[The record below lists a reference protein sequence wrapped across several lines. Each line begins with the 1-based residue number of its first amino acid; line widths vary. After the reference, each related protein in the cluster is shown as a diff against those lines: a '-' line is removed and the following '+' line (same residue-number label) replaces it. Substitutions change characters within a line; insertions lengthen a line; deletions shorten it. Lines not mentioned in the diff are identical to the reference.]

1 MYKEKHTVKNHYS
14 SHKLS
19 RYLDVY
25 ELNTV
30 DCSAD
35 KTTGYKGD
43 TITITGTPAWNQKTS
58 SYSVTGATLTGNQF
72 DFTGS
77 DVTAQANYETAK
89 NLTLQTDGHGQIAAN
104 KTSGFIGDQVTLSN
118 SNPELYYAFSGY
130 TITGANLTGD
140 KFNFIGSD
148 VTAKAWYT
156 MTGVPVHNIF
166 SGGTVD
172 FEFRLSDPGEH
183 TYFLNYTSSPSSI
196 TDQYI
201 VLQYDYK
208 SYHDRTTP
216 GSASV
221 YFNFNYTGGS
231 MPAYSMSYND
241 SYNRLLSTNNRKML
255 LWSLNSTNSYVHY
268 NNDVAQIYMLNSKWG
283 VAAINS
289 AMNEVEHH
297 YKVIAKTNGST
308 MSAYVDGTYYGDIAN
323 ANDPVHTS
331 NLLVRVAGTSYTGYL
346 HNVSYVSTS
355 SWNDATAFN
364 G

>member
-1 MYKEKHTVKNHYS
+1 MYKEKHILNHHTAG
-14 SHKLS
+14 HKLA
-19 RYLDVY
+19 RYIDVY
-25 ELNTV
+25 ETTLQTDGNGTI
-30 DCSAD
+30 SAS
-35 KTTGYKGD
+35 KLTGYAGD
-43 TITITGTPAWNQKTS
+43 NVVLSATPNQ
-58 SYSVTGATLTGNQF
+58 YYAFNNYTLTGANI
-72 DFTGS
+72 TGDTYNFVNS
-77 DVTAQANYETAK
+77 DVTAQAN
-89 NLTLQTDGHGQIAAN
+89 
-104 KTSGFIGDQVTLSN
+104 F
-118 SNPELYYAFSGY
+118 
-130 TITGANLTGD
+130 
-140 KFNFIGSD
+140 
-148 VTAKAWYT
+148 T
-156 MTGVPVHNIF
+156 MTGVPVNLIY

-172 FEFRLSDPGEH
+172 FSFRLSDPGEH

-208 SYHDRTTP
+208 SYHDHTTP

-241 SYNRLLSTNNRKML
+241 AFNRMLSTNNRKML
-255 LWSLNSTNSYVHY
+255 LWRLNNNNGYVHY
-268 NNDVAQIYMLNSKWG
+268 NSDVAQTCYVNGNYG

-289 AMNEVEHH
+289 AINEVEHH

-308 MSAYVDGTYYGDIAN
+308 VSAYVDGTYYGDIEK
-323 ANDPVHTS
+323 ANDPAHTS
-331 NLLVRVAGTSYTGYL
+331 NLLIKVAGTGYTGYL